1 MPSREVING
10 AAALVGKTVRGK
22 WRLDA
27 LLGVGGSA
35 AVYSAT
41 HRNGKRGALKILR
54 RDLAYDPE
62 LRERFLREG
71 YVANLVGHPGVVA
84 MLDDDIDDDGSPFL
98 VMELLEG
105 STLERIIRKRKSM
118 PLREVLRVAESV
130 LDMLAAAHSQGIV
143 HGDIKPANVFLTTA
157 NEVKLL
163 DFGIARI
170 TGGPDEDTDEGGTL
184 GTPAYMS
191 PEQARGDA
199 VDGRTDLWAVGALMF
214 ALITGERPRQGASAG
229 EELVMARSEPMR
241 KLATMAPQLSGE
253 LAAIVDRAM
262 TFERA
267 ARWRDAMTMQQAL
280 RLALLLEQA
289 SGPAYEGVQVPLP
302 LAPGRDERTS
312 VDAFRIL
319 RGPASS
325 RGSLRAALPSG
336 RPEAATKP
344 QTHAPSGK
352 HLSSLP
358 PGVTT
363 GHRLAFAAT
372 IPPPARSKQ
381 LTPSTLSGAPALSAA
396 LLAIGLGL
404 GALFTGP
411 FLDDSQSALGGQVQG
426 SRQSAPDAG
435 SHDASLDATKR

>member
-10 AAALVGKTVRGK
+10 AKALVGRTVRGK

-54 RDLAYDPE
+54 RDLAHDPE
-62 LRERFLREG
+62 LRGRFLREG

-84 MLDDDIDDDGSPFL
+84 MLDDDIDDDGAPFL

-118 PLREVLRVAESV
+118 PLREVLRIAESV
-130 LDMLAAAHSQGIV
+130 LDVLTAAHSQGIV

-170 TGGPDEDTDEGGTL
+170 TGGPDEDTDEGVAL

-191 PEQARGDA
+191 PEQARGDS

-229 EELVMARSEPMR
+229 EELVMARGEPMR

-253 LAAIVDRAM
+253 LAEVVDRAM
-262 TFERA
+262 TFERT

-289 SGPAYEGVQVPLP
+289 SGPAYEGIQVPLP
-302 LAPGRDERTS
+302 LATGRDERTT
-312 VDAFRIL
+312 VDAFRLL
-319 RGPASS
+319 RGPVSS
-325 RGSLRAALPSG
+325 RGSLRAAPPSS
-336 RPEAATKP
+336 RPEPSTKL
-344 QTHAPSGK
+344 QKLAPSGK

-358 PGVTT
+358 PGMTT

-372 IPPPARSKQ
+372 IPPARSRQ
-381 LTPSTLSGAPALSAA
+381 STPSSSSGASALSAA

-411 FLDDSQSALGGQVQG
+411 FFDEQSALGGQVHESGQ
-426 SRQSAPDAG
+426 RAPDAG
-435 SHDASLDATKR
+435 SLDASLDATTR